1 MNKEELGHFV
11 DAASTAFE
19 TIADLIAKNPGVV
32 GVWLRTLEPITFTEA
47 MGVLDRWIRSDLPY
61 PPAFYRRDLFALDVR
76 QVVMQDRFMDS
87 HQQRQ
92 AEEQAKRDRS
102 RMPSAAFRS
111 IAQPYAKIQKVR
123 ERYDLGEI
131 TLVQFEEQVEFIVE
145 NAFEVEY
152 SDSYASKIRQRKL
165 AGDTSADA
173 IQGDL
178 EGLAL

>member
-19 TIADLIAKNPGVV
+19 TIADLIAKNPGVI

-47 MGVLDRWIRSDLPY
+47 MGVLDRWIRSELTN

-76 QVVMQDRFMDS
+76 QIVMQDRFMVS
-87 HQQRQ
+87 NQIRQ
-92 AEEQAKRDRS
+92 ADEQAKRDRS

-111 IAQPYAKIQKVR
+111 IAEPYARIQALKTKYYSGLITSR
-123 ERYDLGEI
+123 EYNDQLE
-131 TLVQFEEQVEFIVE
+131 VIVE
-145 NAFEVEY
+145 TAFDVPY
-152 SDSYASKIRQRKL
+152 SESYASKLRQRKL

-173 IQGDL
+173 IQGKLD
-178 EGLAL
+178 GLAL